1 MVSYVPRRH
10 ILKFGRWRC
19 CCFEN
24 SSPSRTAAGRRHD
37 DQIQTSLNMSESNW
51 SQAFQIV
58 DSPASSSQTTTDTF
72 DASVVIQDDLFSNSK
87 IFWHGKTNPT
97 WTSQR
102 WKLGLEEFCLF
113 TFSRRLNDNFS
124 AKIITTK

>member
-1 MVSYVPRRH
+1 MVSYVRRRH
-10 ILKFGRWRC
+10 ILEIWPLEMLLLRKFIPEPNC
-19 CCFEN
+19 
-24 SSPSRTAAGRRHD
+24 RRHD

>member
-1 MVSYVPRRH
+1 MPRHYLNLFWSLKLDFDNEFPAKTPKLYSTTTTVETAIDPTQFLVETPPFWPFSKYTDPSSTDPVPEPN
-10 ILKFGRWRC
+10 C
-19 CCFEN
+19 
-24 SSPSRTAAGRRHD
+24 RRHD

-87 IFWHGKTNPT
+87 IF
-97 WTSQR
+97 
-102 WKLGLEEFCLF
+102 
-113 TFSRRLNDNFS
+113 
-124 AKIITTK
+124 